1 MSNRKLKT
9 MKKLVNLIVLFF
21 VFSSCINNTDFEI
34 ISSVTGIVSVSIPQ
48 TNETPHS
55 SDNTISIELNDIA
68 SNLDNA
74 SEINIDAL
82 SYTFTNVD
90 GNTNGVIQTA
100 SLSINTITVAD
111 VTNINISQEEDTV
124 FEITDATLLNQIEQ
138 QLLSG
143 SELTIRL
150 TTSTLSDE
158 SPVSFDIEVA
168 VTLSANF

>member
-1 MSNRKLKT
+1 ML
-9 MKKLVNLIVLFF
+9 LISLSFISCLDDGGLQIT
-21 VFSSCINNTDFEI
+21 SST
-34 ISSVTGIVSVSIPQ
+34 TGTVSISIPQ
-48 TNETPHS
+48 TNGTAHS
-55 SDNTISIELNDIA
+55 SDDTVSRELNDII

-82 SYTFTNVD
+82 SYKFTNVD
-90 GNTNGVIQTA
+90 GNTNAVIQTA

-111 VTNINISQEEDTV
+111 VSNINISQEEDTV
-124 FEITDATLLNQIEQ
+124 FEITDTAILNQIEAQ
-138 QLLSG
+138 ILS
-143 SELTIRL
+143 SSSLVIRL

>member
-1 MSNRKLKT
+1 
-9 MKKLVNLIVLFF
+9 MKKIFSFLF
-21 VFSSCINNTDFEI
+21 VFLIFISCVDDGGLRITSST
-34 ISSVTGIVSVSIPQ
+34 TGTVSISIPQ
-48 TNETPHS
+48 TNGTAHS
-55 SDNTISIELNDIA
+55 SDNTVSRELNDIV

-90 GNTNGVIQTA
+90 GNTNAVIQAA